1 MRGAAPLGGR
11 ARVVGATFALAAL
24 CGGLMLA
31 RAEPDALAQRTTEPN
46 VIVVMTDDQRRG
58 DMLALPKTRERIARR
73 GVTFT
78 RSWATFPLCC
88 PSRATNLT
96 GQYAHNHDVLSN
108 HPPDGGIGPFD
119 DSATTATALD
129 QAGYRTAL
137 VGKYLSGYWRRA
149 AEDPP
154 YVPPGWDRW
163 LGMGDPGF
171 MWGWSQVVNGRLR
184 NWGHGRR
191 PDEYQTDVLA
201 RQARSFVGSSLRRN
215 DPFFLTVSTLAPH
228 AERLRGAGVRPRV
241 NPRPAPRHRHA
252 YDHVPFPTTESF
264 NELDVSDKP
273 AWVQETPRLSATLR
287 KQVRA
292 RYRDRLTSL
301 GAVDDLVA
309 RIVDTLRD
317 ERALRDTLVIF
328 TSDNGFLLGEHRLR
342 GKDVAYKEASQ
353 VPLLARGPGLP
364 KRARV
369 RAPVGN
375 IDVAATIYDATGVE
389 PAVEQDGVSLFDVA
403 DDPSEYRDRE
413 LLIETTQS
421 IGVRTSDFL
430 YVEHDGGDTE
440 LYDSNADPLEL
451 NSVHDDPAYA
461 AIRSELAQRLDQLR
475 DCEGDECR

>member
-1 MRGAAPLGGR
+1 VRGAAPRGGR
-11 ARVVGATFALAAL
+11 ARVVGAAFALAVL
-24 CGGLMLA
+24 CAGLMLA
-31 RAEPDALAQRTTEPN
+31 RAEPDALAQGAGVPN

-58 DMLALPKTRERIARR
+58 DMLALPETRQLIGRR
-73 GVTFT
+73 GVTFN

-96 GQYAHNHDVLSN
+96 GQYAHNHGVRSN
-108 HPPDGGIGPFD
+108 MPPNGGVVAFD
-119 DSATTATALD
+119 DSATTTTALND
-129 QAGYRTAL
+129 AGYRTAL
-137 VGKYLSGYWRRA
+137 IGKYLHGYGA
-149 AEDPP
+149 LAQQDPP
-154 YVPPGWDRW
+154 YIPPGWDRW
-163 LGMGDPGF
+163 LGMGDPAF
-171 MWGWSQVVNGRLR
+171 MWGWSQVVNGKLR
-184 NWGHGRR
+184 RWGIGRPPR
-191 PDEYQTDVLA
+191 EYQTDVLA

-264 NELDVSDKP
+264 NERDVSDKP
-273 AWVQETPRLSATLR
+273 AWLQATPRLSATLR

-353 VPLLARGPGLP
+353 VPLLVRGPGLP

-369 RAPVGN
+369 SAPVGN

-389 PAVEQDGVSLFDVA
+389 PAVEQDGVSLYDVA
-403 DDPSEYRDRE
+403 DNPGEYRDRE
-413 LLIETTQS
+413 LLIETKQS
-421 IGVRTSDFL
+421 VGVRTSDFL

-440 LYDSNADPLEL
+440 LYDSHADPLEL

-461 AIRSELAQRLDQLR
+461 AIRSELAKRLDQLR
-475 DCEGDECR
+475 DCEGEECR